1 MTAETAEAAPPGRQV
16 DLGKH
21 FWALGVGL
29 VTLLVGAWL
38 MIAPFALGYQPY
50 GAGWADGTIVDF
62 WFGLGVVLVSLAG
75 LALFAL
81 ALVGDLRAA
90 GVVRP
95 RPKPQ
100 PAPAA
105 PAAPAAAPPSDDL
118 ERTLATLAAALAADL
133 AERRGPEGARPAPPP
148 AAPAPPRDHH
158 DLRAGAIMFRQPA
171 DQGDTTPQKE
181 SWPRR
186 ES

>member
-1 MTAETAEAAPPGRQV
+1 MTAETPEALRPARRV
-16 DLGKH
+16 NLGKH
-21 FWALGVGL
+21 YWVLAVGL
-29 VTLLVGAWL
+29 VTLLIGAWL

-50 GAGWADGTIVDF
+50 GAGWADATLNDF

-75 LALFAL
+75 LVLFAL
-81 ALVGDLRAA
+81 ALLGDLRAA

-95 RPKPQ
+95 RPRPQ
-100 PAPAA
+100 PVARRAA
-105 PAAPAAAPPSDDL
+105 PEAPTAAPPADDL

-133 AERRGPEGARPAPPP
+133 AERRGPEAAKPAPPP
-148 AAPAPPRDHH
+148 AAPAPSRDRH

-171 DQGDTTPQKE
+171 GEDDAA
-181 SWPRR
+181 PRR